1 MNVYRYP
8 AHMKRDDDGVWL
20 IRFRDFPE
28 GISQADPDQDAIDM
42 AEGCLQACVEGRL
55 EDGMEIPEPSPP
67 RPGEVL
73 VIVPLETAT
82 KAALFA
88 AVAESGMNRSALAKV
103 VGLDEKEIR
112 RMLDPSH
119 ASKLPRIAKVL
130 RALGKELQLTV
141 ADAAQAP
148 KTTRRA
154 VAPVRVEARQPRSGY
169 AVKAKKVKR
178 TAGKR
183 VHAKKLRP

>member
-1 MNVYRYP
+1 VKTYRYP
-8 AHMKRDDDGVWL
+8 ARFTVDEDGVRL

-28 GISQADPDQDAIDM
+28 GISQAGPDQDAIDM

-67 RPGEVL
+67 RSGEVL
-73 VIVPLETAT
+73 VVVPLETAA

-88 AVAESGMNRSALAKV
+88 AVAESGMSRSALAHA

-119 ASKLPRIAKVL
+119 STKLPRIARVL

-141 ADAAQAP
+141 ADAAQVP
-148 KTTRRA
+148 TRQRRETE
-154 VAPVRVEARQPRSGY
+154 PVRVEARQARARYATAPR
-169 AVKAKKVKR
+169 KAKR
-178 TAGKR
+178 ATSR
-183 VHAKKLRP
+183 VTRSPR

>member
-1 MNVYRYP
+1 MKVYRYP
-8 AHMKRDDDGVWL
+8 ARVTPAEEGGWL

-67 RPGEVL
+67 RSGEVL

-112 RMLDPSH
+112 RMLDPAH

-141 ADAAQAP
+141 ADAAPAP
-148 KTTRRA
+148 KAARRA
-154 VAPVRVEARQPRSGY
+154 VAPVHVEARQPRSGY

-183 VHAKKLRP
+183 VNGKKLRP